1 MKKYVLISLL
11 ALVAMC
17 FTACEDRGPRIQ
29 RESVY
34 MTVDQNEWKW
44 DKDNLQ
50 FYAHFNV
57 PEITA
62 NVYNYGNYCLYR
74 EYNTGAK
81 DVYQVGLPQSIYLSE
96 EVKYDD
102 GTTGFTY
109 YQQLVDYRV
118 GVGYVEIQVTNN
130 DFFYAEDEQGYLIN
144 PEKMVF
150 HLQLMY

>member
-17 FTACEDRGPRIQ
+17 FTACEDRGPRVQ

-34 MTVDQNEWKW
+34 MTVEQNEWKW
-44 DKDNLQ
+44 DNEAEQ

-74 EYNTGAK
+74 EYNTGTK
-81 DVYQVGLPQSIYLSE
+81 DAYQVGLPQSLYLWENVQDS
-96 EVKYDD
+96 
-102 GTTGFTY
+102 TGADVTIY

>member
-11 ALVAMC
+11 AAMC

>member
-17 FTACEDRGPRIQ
+17 FTACEDRGPRVQ

-34 MTVDQNEWKW
+34 MTVEQDEWKW
-44 DKDNLQ
+44 DKEAEQ

-74 EYNTGAK
+74 EYNTDTK
-81 DVYQVGLPQSIYLSE
+81 DAYQVGLPQSLYLWE
-96 EVKYDD
+96 NVQD
-102 GTTGFTY
+102 TTGADVTIY

-118 GVGYVEIQVTNN
+118 GVGFVEVQVTNS
-130 DFFYAEDEQGYLIN
+130 DYYYSSVN

>member
-17 FTACEDRGPRIQ
+17 FTACEDRGPRVQ

-34 MTVDQNEWKW
+34 MTVEQNEWKW
-44 DKDNLQ
+44 DNEAEQ

-74 EYNTGAK
+74 EYNTGTK
-81 DVYQVGLPQSIYLSE
+81 DAYQVVQDS
-96 EVKYDD
+96 
-102 GTTGFTY
+102 TGADVTIY

-118 GVGYVEIQVTNN
+118 GVGFVEVQVTNS
-130 DFFYAEDEQGYLIN
+130 DYYYSSVN